1 MTWTPDRVALLQK
14 LWDEGKSTA
23 EIGRQLGVTKN
34 AVVGKAH
41 RMGLPSRPSPIS
53 RRRLKAVMASPL
65 PKPGL
70 RAFPRASA
78 DAEPDQMTRGPKG
91 VAPGGTKCQWPIG
104 DPRERGFHFCGAE
117 AEAGRSYCAEHCAQA
132 YIRSEKEKAA

>member
-1 MTWTPDRVALLQK
+1 MTWTPDRVSVLQK

-65 PKPGL
+65 PKP
-70 RAFPRASA
+70 AFRPMQRPSEP
-78 DAEPDQMTRGPKG
+78 EPDYLARGKG
-91 VAPGGTKCQWPIG
+91 RGKCQWPIG
-104 DPRERGFHFCGAE
+104 DPREEGFSFCDQQAE
-117 AEAGRSYCAEHCAQA
+117 PGRSYCLEHCAVA
-132 YIRSEKEKAA
+132 YIRSEKVKAA

>member
-41 RMGLPSRPSPIS
+41 RMALPSRPSPIS
-53 RRRLKAVMASPL
+53 RRRLKAVLASPL
-65 PKPGL
+65 PKPTF
-70 RAFPRASA
+70 RPFPRPS
-78 DAEPDQMTRGPKG
+78 AEPEPDPFARGKTR
-91 VAPGGTKCQWPIG
+91 TKCQWPIG
-104 DPRERGFHFCGAE
+104 DPREEGFHFCGATPE
-117 AEAGRSYCAEHCAQA
+117 PGRSYCTEHCAQA